1 VVEMR
6 RKRLSSQ
13 VRRLKS
19 EIRRLRDELEFEKN
33 LVEAYYT
40 ISRRHMKHIYDLERK
55 LKEGRK

>member
-1 VVEMR
+1 MR